1 MADTRKTTDHRTIK
15 SWTEDRNG
23 APAMVEDTAGGGK
36 GEIIRIHFENKSE
49 NTGLKE
55 ISWEE
60 WFKQFDDS
68 KLALL
73 HSTEAGNT
81 FNKLVSRD

>member
-1 MADTRKTTDHRTIK
+1 MADTKISTDHSTIK

-23 APAMVEDTAGGGK
+23 EPAVVEDTKNGGNS
-36 GEIIRIHFENKSE
+36 ELIRLHFESKTE
-49 NTGLKE
+49 NTGLKK

-60 WFKQFDDS
+60 WFEQFDKN